1 MIENFNGVS
10 NFSIVYKTPF
20 NYLASLSGKEFIND
34 IIEKKLYP
42 QKRLIVN
49 YNKLIN
55 DNLLTIL
62 SLFLN
67 TTGFDVNEKN
77 NDFF

>member
-1 MIENFNGVS
+1 M
-10 NFSIVYKTPF
+10 
-20 NYLASLSGKEFIND
+20 SGKEFIND

-42 QKRLIVN
+42 QKRLIMN

-55 DNLLTIL
+55 DNLLNIL